1 MLEPDI
7 IAHVLNSSE
16 LSKKWNGEIVSKAL
30 KSATTLVIPSL
41 VAHEIRAHCNQKLM
55 NCIDLGFSTKTKLIG
70 SEVYQA
76 LERSRKKIDDL
87 LAKELQE
94 VDLSNF
100 ERNLRLELE
109 KCVEDETWMRKLP
122 GREIL
127 KKFKDEQKLSMPYEL
142 LRNLIIGRMSELGMK
157 PPGMAHVIN
166 AIKST

>member
-1 MLEPDI
+1 
-7 IAHVLNSSE
+7 
-16 LSKKWNGEIVSKAL
+16 
-30 KSATTLVIPSL
+30 
-41 VAHEIRAHCNQKLM
+41 M